1 MVEKG
6 VKYIEKYAEDLITG
20 KEKISYD
27 LWEMHE
33 GASVYSLACIYS
45 AYDAMIKIYDELN
58 DEFDGNRLKQE
69 TAIKEQEKLKKGQAD
84 IKKYVLEKLYDEQ
97 RKTFVRNEKDK
108 KIDISLLGLVEPF
121 KMFLPNEKKITNTIE
136 HINMNLRTYTGG
148 YLRFEWDHYTE
159 DRPWVIA
166 TLWMA
171 LYYLEIAETKKAMEC
186 FNFVVKTATKH
197 GFLAEQVNNN
207 EMKSA
212 WVIGLGWSHAMFI
225 IVLDELIKKQII

>member
-1 MVEKG
+1 MIEKG
-6 VKYIEKYAEDLITG
+6 VKYIEKYIEDLITEKG

-33 GASVYSLACIYS
+33 GTSVYSLACIYS

-121 KMFLPNEKKITNTIE
+121 KMFMPTEKKITNTIE
-136 HINMNLRTYTGG
+136 NINMTLRTYTRW
-148 YLRFEWDHYTE
+148 L
-159 DRPWVIA
+159 PKI
-166 TLWMA
+166 
-171 LYYLEIAETKKAMEC
+171 
-186 FNFVVKTATKH
+186 
-197 GFLAEQVNNN
+197 
-207 EMKSA
+207 
-212 WVIGLGWSHAMFI
+212 
-225 IVLDELIKKQII
+225 